1 MDALISLENV
11 NFVPQMILLQQEF
24 LFLFYSQFNN
34 RKKGYGS
41 INPYIPNLSIKKKKK
56 KRMPPKYIFLVL
68 TLFNIPLS
76 IRLIEREYEWFSIL
90 TSPFSL
96 RSQVNFIR

>member
-1 MDALISLENV
+1 MDALILLENV

-56 KRMPPKYIFLVL
+56 NACHL
-68 TLFNIPLS
+68 NIYS
-76 IRLIEREYEWFSIL
+76 
-90 TSPFSL
+90 
-96 RSQVNFIR
+96 